1 MEKLTELTFL
11 ILIGICFTL
20 LGQTSQPAASPG
32 TDRITF
38 AESIKTI
45 PTAGPQVASG
55 ASATLARS
63 ELTPTEA
70 EEASL
75 DFSVALKLRNS
86 AELNERIAKGEVI
99 SLEEMA
105 AKYYPTAADCD
116 KVVRWLTSQGFTI
129 KPADPFLSVFA
140 SGSVSR
146 VGDGFRMKFAGLSLP
161 A

>member
-1 MEKLTELTFL
+1 
-11 ILIGICFTL
+11 L

-86 AELNERIAKGEVI
+86 AELNERIAK
-99 SLEEMA
+99 
-105 AKYYPTAADCD
+105 AKSFRLKRWRLNTTRPPPIATRSCD
-116 KVVRWLTSQGFTI
+116 GSHRRDSQSNRRI
-129 KPADPFLSVFA
+129 RS
-140 SGSVSR
+140 
-146 VGDGFRMKFAGLSLP
+146 
-161 A
+161 